1 MHIRTLGLWSI
12 SLSFI
17 VSLLCSFSA
26 HADDW
31 LTLNIQ
37 GVSGELDRNIRAHL
51 GQLPSSKVQ
60 RRAYIFN
67 AEDNISAA
75 LHSLGYY
82 HGQVEREVLSPEEG
96 TWTLKLTI
104 KPGAPTIIEWVDI
117 NLDGEILHDP
127 VVLDWLNSLT
137 IRPGDILND
146 GIYEQIKSQLV
157 TLALARG
164 YFDGKYIKSVITVN
178 RDMNTARITLNYDS
192 GQRYLIGD
200 VSFEGQTLNSDLM
213 QSLIPF
219 KIDSPYST
227 ANIASLNREL
237 LDTGYFSNI
246 KVLPLVD
253 KSVDFYVPIKVEVS
267 PKPSHSIELGLGA
280 DIGNTTEKTL
290 EPRVRL
296 TWRTPQINRFGQSQ
310 ETSLEWAPDKPKFL
324 TTYTIPLTHPLDDQ
338 LKIRLGILRDKYG
351 VTQVYDPNDKKFK
364 NTGELEANKFLVG
377 VIRQQKLDNNW
388 LLSYSLEGIRE
399 HYTQSEI
406 DYDPTFVL
414 FGASMSKTVRSDN
427 SLDPK
432 SGYFQHYSVEYANP
446 SLGSSVRLTR
456 IQTKYKWIDTFFEK
470 HRIVTRLDLGIN
482 LAAEEDLAFI
492 PPSLRYFAGGDQSIR
507 GYSYQELG
515 PYLDY
520 TSASG
525 ELTRQ
530 VVGGR
535 YLMVGSLEYQY
546 YLTPTWRVA
555 AFVDAGNAFDV
566 NQIEPIVSVGPGI
579 HWISPIGPI
588 KLDLGVGLKET
599 DTVDRPWRIHLTM
612 GSEL

>member
-96 TWTLKLTI
+96 AWTLKLTI

-388 LLSYSLEGIRE
+388 LLSYSIEGIRE

-492 PPSLRYFAGGDQSIR
+492 PPSLR
-507 GYSYQELG
+507 
-515 PYLDY
+515 
-520 TSASG
+520 
-525 ELTRQ
+525 
-530 VVGGR
+530 
-535 YLMVGSLEYQY
+535 
-546 YLTPTWRVA
+546 
-555 AFVDAGNAFDV
+555 
-566 NQIEPIVSVGPGI
+566 
-579 HWISPIGPI
+579 
-588 KLDLGVGLKET
+588 
-599 DTVDRPWRIHLTM
+599 
-612 GSEL
+612 

>member
-1 MHIRTLGLWSI
+1 MRTLGLWSI

-104 KPGAPTIIEWVDI
+104 KPGPPTIIEWVDI

-482 LAAEEDLAFI
+482 LATEEDLAFI

>member
-104 KPGAPTIIEWVDI
+104 KPGPPTIIEWVDI